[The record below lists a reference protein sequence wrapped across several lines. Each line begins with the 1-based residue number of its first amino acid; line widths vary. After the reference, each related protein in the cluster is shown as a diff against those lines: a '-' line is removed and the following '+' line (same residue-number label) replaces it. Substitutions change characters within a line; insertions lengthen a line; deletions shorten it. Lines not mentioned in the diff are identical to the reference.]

1 MSSSPSHPAG
11 AREVVAMR
19 RILAFIAVALLVF
32 FIVTQPE
39 AAADAVRTIGAAV
52 VDFFDAIVTFL
63 SELL

>member
-1 MSSSPSHPAG
+1 
-11 AREVVAMR
+11 MR

-39 AAADAVRTIGAAV
+39 KAADTVQAIGAALV
-52 VDFFDAIVTFL
+52 YFFDAILTFF

>member
-1 MSSSPSHPAG
+1 MK
-11 AREVVAMR
+11 

-39 AAADAVRTIGAAV
+39 AAADLVRTIGAAMV
-52 VDFFDAIVTFL
+52 EVFDAILTFF